1 MSTWPL
7 ASTSLQMLSL
17 VVTFIAVGLVAL
29 SRASTTISYR
39 PDAELEIWVH
49 MGDHIAARDGQPV
62 GRFGC
67 RQARRRLGG
76 NRRSRSTD

>member
-29 SRASTTISYR
+29 SRASTTISTGPTPNWKSGSTWVTTSR
-39 PDAELEIWVH
+39 PETVS
-49 MGDHIAARDGQPV
+49 P
-62 GRFGC
+62 
-67 RQARRRLGG
+67 
-76 NRRSRSTD
+76 